1 MCSYLSK
8 SIQKKVLIELNILSI
23 WSPVNHYYGRII
35 MGCIGFVIRDIL
47 AADALLR
54 NHSSAILSHGTIS
67 ETKNADEWLV
77 FFTISK
83 VTLSNSKGG
92 GC

>member
-1 MCSYLSK
+1 
-8 SIQKKVLIELNILSI
+8 
-23 WSPVNHYYGRII
+23 

-67 ETKNADEWLV
+67 ETKKVDEWIF

>member
-23 WSPVNHYYGRII
+23 LSPVNHYYGRII

-67 ETKNADEWLV
+67 ETKKADEWIV
-77 FFTISK
+77 FLKLPF
-83 VTLSNSKGG
+83 LN
-92 GC
+92 